1 MGQRIEVT
9 ANLIGDV
16 LLLDTDRSL
25 TGQDGAEYPSRD
37 AATGDDTFPG
47 RLATRLF
54 ESDALMSSVFVAS
67 NGVVIARAPG
77 WDDNSVAAATRVVSD
92 FFLFYPDAS

>member
-9 ANLIGDV
+9 ANVIDDV

-37 AATGDDTFPG
+37 AAEDDTTFPG
-47 RLATRLF
+47 RLAGRLF
-54 ESDALMSSVFVAS
+54 GSDALISSVFVSS
-67 NGVVIARAPG
+67 NGVVIAREPG
-77 WDDNSVAAATRVVSD
+77 WDDNSVMAATRIVSD
-92 FFLFYPDAS
+92 FFLFYPDAG